1 MTSPAVHNQ
10 CTLVN
15 VLQVTNV
22 FLLVEG
28 YQSHLLKAHHVAS
41 PFPLRCWYRQA
52 RASHPGPSHSY
63 GHL

>member
-10 CTLVN
+10 SALVN
-15 VLQVTNV
+15 V
-22 FLLVEG
+22 LLVEG
-28 YQSHLLKAHHVAS
+28 YQSHLLNAHHVAS

-52 RASHPGPSHSY
+52 CASHPGPSHSY